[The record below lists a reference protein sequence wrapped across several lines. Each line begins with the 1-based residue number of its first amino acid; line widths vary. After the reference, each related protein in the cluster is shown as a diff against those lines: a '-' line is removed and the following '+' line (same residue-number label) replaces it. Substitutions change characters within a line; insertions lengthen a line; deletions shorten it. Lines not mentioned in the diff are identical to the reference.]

1 MRHVIR
7 AAGIPAWV
15 AGLPARIDWRKPE
28 NLVRLG
34 ILAVVLAAIVAALL
48 LRDNFGAAQVGYGAV
63 ALSALVASA
72 GLLIPVPALAT
83 ACATAIFLSPFL
95 VGVIAGTAE
104 AAGEMSGYYLG
115 YTGRDVLGRSRIY
128 HRLEHWMRRRGWLL
142 LFLVS
147 LVPNPIFDIVGIAAG
162 ALRYPIWRFL
172 AVVWTGKTLKF
183 LIFAYAC
190 AAGDDWLT
198 GLFGL

>member
-1 MRHVIR
+1 MRYVIR
-7 AAGIPAWV
+7 AAGVPAQV
-15 AGLPARIDWRKPE
+15 AGWSARINWRKPE

-34 ILAVVLAAIVAALL
+34 VLALVIAAIVAALL
-48 LRDNFGAAQVGYGAV
+48 LRGNFDATQVGYGAV

-95 VGVIAGTAE
+95 VGIIAGTAE
-104 AAGEMSGYYLG
+104 TAGELSGYYLG
-115 YTGRDVLGRSRIY
+115 YTGRDVINRSRIY
-128 HRLEHWMRRRGWLL
+128 RRLEHWMRRRGWLL

-147 LVPNPIFDIVGIAAG
+147 VVPNPVFDIVGIAAG
-162 ALRYPIWRFL
+162 ALRYPIWGFL
-172 AVVWTGKTLKF
+172 AVVWTGKVLKF

-190 AAGDDWLT
+190 AAGSDWLT

>member
-1 MRHVIR
+1 MRYVSR
-7 AAGIPAWV
+7 AAGVPARL
-15 AGLPARIDWRKPE
+15 ARLPAGVDWRKPE
-28 NLVRLG
+28 NLVRLA
-34 ILAVVLAAIVAALL
+34 ILTVVIAAIVAALL
-48 LRDNFGAAQVGYGAV
+48 LRDNFGATQVGYGAV

-95 VGVIAGTAE
+95 VGIIAGTAE
-104 AAGEMSGYYLG
+104 AAGELSGYYLG
-115 YTGRDVLGRSRIY
+115 YTGRDILGRSRVY
-128 HRLEHWMRRRGWLL
+128 QRLEQWMRRRGWLL

-162 ALRYPIWRFL
+162 ALRYPIWGFL
-172 AVVWTGKTLKF
+172 AVVWTGKVLKF

-190 AAGDDWLT
+190 NAGADWLT

>member
-1 MRHVIR
+1 MMRYVIR
-7 AAGIPAWV
+7 V
-15 AGLPARIDWRKPE
+15 AGFPVRVNWRKQE

-34 ILAVVLAAIVAALL
+34 ILAVVAAAIVAALL
-48 LRDNFGAAQVGYGAV
+48 LRGNFGATQIGYGAV

-72 GLLIPVPALAT
+72 GLLIPIPALAT

-95 VGVIAGTAE
+95 VGIIAGTAE
-104 AAGEMSGYYLG
+104 AAGELSGYYLG

-128 HRLEHWMRRRGWLL
+128 QRLEHWMRRRGWLL
-142 LFLVS
+142 LFLAS

-162 ALRYPIWRFL
+162 ALRYPVWGFL
-172 AVVWTGKTLKF
+172 AVVWAGKVLKF

-190 AAGDDWLT
+190 AAGSDWLT

>member
-7 AAGIPAWV
+7 AAGF
-15 AGLPARIDWRKPE
+15 PARVDWRKPE

-34 ILAVVLAAIVAALL
+34 ILAAVIAAIAAALL
-48 LRDNFGAAQVGYGAV
+48 LRGNFGTAQVGYGAV

-72 GLLIPVPALAT
+72 GLVIPVPALAT

-104 AAGEMSGYYLG
+104 TAGELSGYYLG

-128 HRLEHWMRRRGWLL
+128 QRLENWMRRRGWLL

-162 ALRYPIWRFL
+162 ALRYPVWGFL
-172 AVVWTGKTLKF
+172 AVVWVGKVLKF

-190 AAGDDWLT
+190 AAGSDWLT